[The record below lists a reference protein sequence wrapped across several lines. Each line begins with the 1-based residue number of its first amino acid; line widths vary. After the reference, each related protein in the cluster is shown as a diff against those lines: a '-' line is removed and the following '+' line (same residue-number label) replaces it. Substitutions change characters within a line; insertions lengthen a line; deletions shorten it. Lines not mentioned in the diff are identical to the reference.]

1 MCFYKSLKI
10 KLSQNT
16 PIYCQY
22 VSLHIDNKLM
32 CLILILSNN
41 NNNNNNSII
50 VYSCA
55 ESTTRCPIIEPAQ
68 HTTQI
73 NKGQ

>member
-32 CLILILSNN
+32 CLTDLNL
-41 NNNNNNSII
+41 
-50 VYSCA
+50 
-55 ESTTRCPIIEPAQ
+55 E
-68 HTTQI
+68 
-73 NKGQ
+73 